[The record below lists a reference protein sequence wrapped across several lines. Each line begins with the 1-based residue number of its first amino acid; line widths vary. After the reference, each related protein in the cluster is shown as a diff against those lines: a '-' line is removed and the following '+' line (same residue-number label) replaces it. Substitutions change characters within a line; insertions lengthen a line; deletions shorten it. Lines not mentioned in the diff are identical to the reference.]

1 MTYLFLGL
9 VKICDNIIMTAKSLA
24 TYRGQKLL
32 SSILVVISQLIFY
45 VIIDQVVSDN
55 TLTTILIISIAS
67 GIGNYLAFMIND
79 KFKKDDVWENTIT
92 SSNQE
97 FLINLCTMLRE
108 HKIKYLLY
116 NTYNRRFEQS
126 YTVTAFTKTKAESKL
141 IDEYLKN
148 TEVKYL
154 RMIDGV
160 EIHNKIKQKVLTNK
174 T

>member
-1 MTYLFLGL
+1 
-9 VKICDNIIMTAKSLA
+9 MTAKSLA
-24 TYRGQKLL
+24 VYKGQKLL

-45 VIIDQVVSDN
+45 LVISQVINDN
-55 TLTTILIISIAS
+55 TMLAIIIVSISS

-92 SSNQE
+92 SSDKD
-97 FLINLCTMLRE
+97 FLVNLCTMLRE
-108 HKIKYLLY
+108 HKVKYLLY
-116 NTYNRRFEQS
+116 ETLNRRFEQS

-154 RMIDGV
+154 RMIDGNEV
-160 EIHNKIKQKVLTNK
+160 R
-174 T
+174 